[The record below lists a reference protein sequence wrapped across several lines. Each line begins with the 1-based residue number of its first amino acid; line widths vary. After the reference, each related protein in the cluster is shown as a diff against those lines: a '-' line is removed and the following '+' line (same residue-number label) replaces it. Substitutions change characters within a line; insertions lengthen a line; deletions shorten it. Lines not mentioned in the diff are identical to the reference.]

1 MEESILQSVAF
12 ILIEGQPETKGVIQ
26 ISNSYEES
34 NLHFLCLF
42 FIYFMIYTTKGIVL
56 RTIKYGETSVIASV
70 FTERFGV
77 QSYMVN
83 NVRTS
88 GKSLKAHFFQPSSI
102 LDLEVYHNELKN
114 LQRIKDL
121 KWSSIYKS
129 LLSDVIKNSI
139 ALYMVE
145 VLQKALKQPEPNADL
160 FSFCEDAFL
169 FLDTATNGV
178 AANFPIY
185 FSLQLAPFLGIR
197 LHDNYSDTSNF
208 FDISEGKFA
217 DVNPMSEHQVDADT
231 SCYISELL
239 KVMHPHDLGEIKINR
254 SIRFKILQYLEEY
267 YTWHVPEFGSLKTLP
282 ILSAIVS

>member
-1 MEESILQSVAF
+1 
-12 ILIEGQPETKGVIQ
+12 
-26 ISNSYEES
+26 
-34 NLHFLCLF
+34 
-42 FIYFMIYTTKGIVL
+42 MIYTTKGIVL
-56 RTIKYGETSVIASV
+56 RTVKYGETSVIASV
-70 FTERFGV
+70 FTERFGI

-88 GKSLKAHFFQPSSI
+88 GKSSKAHFFQPSSI
-102 LDLEVYHNELKN
+102 LDMEVYHNDLKN

-121 KWSSIYKS
+121 KWSPIYKT

-145 VLQKALKQPEPNADL
+145 LLQKTLKQPEPNADL

-169 FLDTATNGV
+169 LLDTANNEV

-197 LHDNYSDTSNF
+197 LQDNYSDASNS
-208 FDISEGKFA
+208 FDIREGKFT
-217 DVNPMSEHQVDADT
+217 DVNLMSEHRVDADT
-231 SCYISELL
+231 SYHISQLL

-254 SIRFKILQYLEEY
+254 GIRFAILKHLEDY

-282 ILSAIVS
+282 ILSAVVS